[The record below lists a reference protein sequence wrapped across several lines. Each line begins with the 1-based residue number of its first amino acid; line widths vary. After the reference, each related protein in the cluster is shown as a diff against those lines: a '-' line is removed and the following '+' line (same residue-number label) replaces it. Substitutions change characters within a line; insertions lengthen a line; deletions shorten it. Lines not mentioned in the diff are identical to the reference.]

1 MRLILALLALAFA
14 PIAAHA
20 ETAILAGGCFWCV
33 ESDFESVPGVTDV
46 ISGYTGGKIANPTY
60 DDVKSETSGHYEAV
74 KVSFD
79 PNRITYAEIVSLFLR
94 SIDVVDAGGQFC
106 DRGES
111 YRSAIF
117 AKDAAQQATATAEI
131 ARAAKDLGH
140 KVVTPI
146 LPAAKFWKA
155 EDYHQNYY
163 KGTDWVIT
171 RRGPKVQADA
181 YAFYRKACGRDA
193 RVRALWGSAAAF
205 VH

>member
-1 MRLILALLALAFA
+1 MRLIFALLAFVFA
-14 PIAAHA
+14 PLAAHA

-46 ISGYTGGKIANPTY
+46 ISGYTGGNIANPTY
-60 DDVKSETSGHYEAV
+60 EDVKSETSGHYEAV
-74 KVSFD
+74 KVTFN

-117 AKDAAQQATATAEI
+117 VKDAGQQATAAAEV
-131 ARAAKDLGH
+131 ARAGKDLGR

-163 KGTDWVIT
+163 KGTDWVVT

-205 VH
+205 AH